1 MRSHHRTNVGQR
13 RYVGGRHVSVHSC
26 RQGTGAA
33 GIPAARDRGW
43 PRRHHVVS
51 RGAAAAAAGG
61 FRSTIRGVSTF
72 AEDDVR
78 RLARLARLDLDP
90 DEITAFTQQL
100 GDILEFARQI
110 QSVETDAIADDA
122 QPDASPL
129 REDARLPSLPREEVR
144 AAAPD
149 HDPATGLIKV
159 PRVLGS

>member
-1 MRSHHRTNVGQR
+1 M
-13 RYVGGRHVSVHSC
+13 
-26 RQGTGAA
+26 
-33 GIPAARDRGW
+33 
-43 PRRHHVVS
+43 
-51 RGAAAAAAGG
+51 
-61 FRSTIRGVSTF
+61 STF

-110 QSVETDAIADDA
+110 QAVDTNAIADDA
-122 QPDASPL
+122 PSDAFPL
-129 REDARLPSLPREEVR
+129 REDARRPSLPVEEVG

-159 PRVLGS
+159 PRVLGR